1 MINSL
6 YSLKSPVRGMGD
18 GRILLRR
25 DTSRW
30 GIFNKVTRM
39 TENKLPRRDAYI
51 KELEKRVLIFDGAM
65 GTMLQLQKLTAAD
78 FGGERYSGCN
88 DYLVLSSPQTVSRIH
103 KAYLEAGADVVE
115 TDSFRANRLTLADYA
130 LADKT
135 HEINFAAARL
145 ARNAADEFSTPEKPR
160 FVAGSIGP
168 SGKLI
173 STNDPEMSNISYDEL
188 VDIFRQ
194 QARGLI
200 DGGADLLLIET
211 SNDIL
216 EVKATIQGIHLAC
229 EDEGVWLP
237 IQAQVTLDIN
247 GKMLLGTD
255 ITAVL
260 AILEG
265 MGVGVVGLNCST
277 GPEHMRGAISYL
289 SEHSQLPISCIP
301 NAGLPMNV
309 DGEAVYPM
317 QADEFSS
324 ALADYVSRYGIR
336 VVGGCCGT
344 TPAHILALS
353 QKIAEITP
361 PKNEPGAFAA
371 LASSVQAV
379 AIEQQPAPFVI
390 GERLNAQGSRA
401 FKRMLLAGDYD
412 GMMQIARDQVDFGA
426 HALDVSVAVTER
438 SDEADMIRKLVKR
451 LSLEVPVPLVIDT
464 TEPDVVEVALQ
475 TAPGRCLINS
485 TNFEAGEAK
494 TRRIFSLAKQHSAAV
509 MALTI
514 DEQGMAKTAEQ
525 KLQIACRLV
534 TLAEEYELIP
544 EDIVIDDLTFTLSTG
559 EEIYR
564 DSAIQTLEGIRL
576 IKKELP
582 GVHTSLGVSN
592 VSFGFSPASRKVL
605 NSVFLYHAV
614 EAGLDMAIVN
624 PAQVKPYAEIPAN
637 ERELAENLI
646 FNRSEA
652 ALPDF
657 IAYFDSVV
665 TSDDDQAG
673 KVDPFENLTTSERLF
688 QKILRRHKAGL
699 EEDIDLILEEH
710 ADEPKGKVAVWI
722 LNEVLLPAMKE
733 VGDRFGSGDLILP
746 FVLQSAEAMK
756 KAVSHLE
763 NYLEKQDGLSKGKMV
778 IATVFGDVHDIG
790 KNLVRTILSNNGYE
804 VVDLGKQVPMETIIS
819 AAIEEKANA
828 IGLSALLVSTS
839 KQMGLIVNELQRR
852 GPDIPVLIGGAAINP
867 AFGRRILRTESG
879 DYYRGGVYYC
889 KDAFEGL
896 NVMDQLSDSA
906 RRDALYATAKEKAD
920 QEFGKKKVE
929 RPTVAAEAS
938 LTIKPAE
945 VIPQVTKWGPRVVRN
960 LPLQTVAT
968 HLDLKSL
975 YRMNWGG
982 TGLKG
987 EEWEKMQAE
996 FDARRVRML
1005 AQAEKEGWY
1014 KPQAVYGYW
1023 PAASEGNDLIVFD
1036 PASLGK
1042 DLRELTRFTFPRQP
1056 AGEKLCLA
1064 DYFMPLSSG
1073 VMDMVALQ
1081 VVTVG
1086 KQATERFEALDAAAE
1101 YSEGFF
1107 FHGLAVQLAEATA
1120 DYLHKQ
1126 IRREL
1131 NMQPEQGLRYS
1142 WGYPSIPELQDH
1154 AKVFELLPA
1163 EEELGMSLTSAYQL
1177 VPEQSTA
1184 AIILH
1189 HPDAQYFNVGASLTD
1204 RAFGG

>member
-1 MINSL
+1 MTDKKLIN
-6 YSLKSPVRGMGD
+6 K
-18 GRILLRR
+18 
-25 DTSRW
+25 
-30 GIFNKVTRM
+30 
-39 TENKLPRRDAYI
+39 DAYLR
-51 KELEKRVLIFDGAM
+51 ELDKRVLIFDGAM
-65 GTMLQLQKLTAAD
+65 GTMLQLQNLTAAD
-78 FGGERYSGCN
+78 FGGERYLGCN
-88 DYLVLSSPQTVSRIH
+88 DYLTLSSPQTVSVIH

-115 TDSFRANRLTLADYA
+115 TDSFRANRLTLADYD

-135 HEINFAAARL
+135 HDINFAAAQI
-145 ARNAADEFSTPEKPR
+145 ARKAADEYSTPERPR

-188 VDIFRQ
+188 VDIFRE

-200 DGGADLLLIET
+200 QGGADLLLIET

-216 EVKATIQGIHLAC
+216 EVKATIHGIHLAF
-229 EDEGVWLP
+229 EDEGVRLP
-237 IQAQVTLDIN
+237 IQAQVTLDVN

-260 AILEG
+260 SILEG
-265 MGVGVVGLNCST
+265 MGVNLVGLNCST

-317 QADEFSS
+317 QAEEFSS
-324 ALADYVSRYGIR
+324 ALTEYVTRYGIR

-344 TPAHILALS
+344 TPAHIQALS
-353 QKIAEITP
+353 QKIANITP
-361 PKNEPGAFAA
+361 AEKEPETFAS

-379 AIEQQPAPFVI
+379 AIEQEPAPFMI

-401 FKRMLLAGDYD
+401 FKRLLMAEDYD
-412 GMMQIARDQVDFGA
+412 GMLQIARDQVDFGA

-438 SDEADMIRKLVKR
+438 NDEADMMRRLVKR
-451 LSLEVPVPLVIDT
+451 LTLEVPVPLVIDT

-485 TNFEAGEAK
+485 TNFEAGDARP
-494 TRRIFSLAKQHSAAV
+494 RRILALARQHSAAV

-514 DEQGMAKTAEQ
+514 DEEGMAKTAER
-525 KLQIACRLV
+525 KLEIARRLV
-534 TLAEEYELIP
+534 KLAAEYDLHP

-576 IKKELP
+576 IKQELP

-605 NSVFLYHAV
+605 NSVFLHHAV

-646 FNRSEA
+646 FDRSDA

-665 TSDDDQAG
+665 ISEDDQAA
-673 KVDPFENLTTSERLF
+673 KTDPFEGLNNSERLF
-688 QKILRRHKAGL
+688 QKVLRRHKAGI
-699 EEDIDLILEEH
+699 EDDIDAILAENAEQ
-710 ADEPKGKVAVWI
+710 PQGQVAVKI

-733 VGDRFGSGDLILP
+733 VGDRFGAGDLILP
-746 FVLQSAEAMK
+746 FVLQSAEVMK

-763 NYLEKQDGLSKGKMV
+763 NYLDKQEGLSKGKLV
-778 IATVFGDVHDIG
+778 LATVFGDVHDIG

-819 AAIEEKANA
+819 AAIKEKASA

-839 KQMGLIVNELQRR
+839 KQMALIINELQRR
-852 GPDIPVLIGGAAINP
+852 ELDIPVLIGGAAINP

-879 DYYRGGVYYC
+879 EYYRGGVYYC

-896 NVMDQLSDSA
+896 NVMDQLSDPT
-906 RRDALYATAKEKAD
+906 RREALLAAVKEKAD
-920 QEFGKKKVE
+920 QEFGKKKPE
-929 RPTVAAEAS
+929 RPAS
-938 LTIKPAE
+938 SPERLST
-945 VIPQVTKWGPRVVRN
+945 VIPAAVIPEVTKWGARVVRN
-960 LPLQTVAT
+960 LPLPTVAT

-996 FDARRVRML
+996 FDIRRLRML
-1005 AQAEKEGWY
+1005 ARASKEGWY

-1023 PAASEGNDLIVFD
+1023 PAASEGDDLIVFD
-1036 PASLGK
+1036 PQSIGK

-1056 AGEKLCLA
+1056 AGKQLCLA

-1073 VMDMVALQ
+1073 VLDVVALQ

-1086 KQATERFEALDAAAE
+1086 KEATERFEALDAAGE

-1131 NMQPEQGLRYS
+1131 NLTPEQGLRYS
-1142 WGYPSIPELQDH
+1142 WGYPSIPELEDH
-1154 AKVFELLPA
+1154 RKVFDLLPA

-1189 HPDAQYFNVGASLTD
+1189 HPDAQYFNVGTSLTD

>member
-1 MINSL
+1 MTDKKL
-6 YSLKSPVRGMGD
+6 TKKD
-18 GRILLRR
+18 AFLRQL
-25 DTSRW
+25 D
-30 GIFNKVTRM
+30 
-39 TENKLPRRDAYI
+39 
-51 KELEKRVLIFDGAM
+51 KRVLIFDGAM
-65 GTMLQLQKLTAAD
+65 GTMLQLHKLTAAD
-78 FGGERYSGCN
+78 FGGERYLGCN
-88 DYLVLSSPQTVSRIH
+88 DYLTLSSPEAVSKIH
-103 KAYLEAGADVVE
+103 RAYLEAGADVVE
-115 TDSFRANRLTLADYA
+115 TDSFRANRLTLADYG

-135 HEINFAAARL
+135 HEINFAAAQI
-145 ARNAADEFSTPEKPR
+145 ARKAADEFSTPEKPR

-173 STNDPEMSNISYDEL
+173 STSDPEMSNISYDEL
-188 VDIFRQ
+188 VELFRE

-200 DGGADLLLIET
+200 QGGADLLLIET

-216 EVKATIQGIHLAC
+216 EVKAAIHGIHLAF
-229 EDEGVWLP
+229 EDEGIWLP

-260 AILEG
+260 SILEG
-265 MGVGVVGLNCST
+265 MGVDVVGLNCST

-317 QADEFSS
+317 QAEEFSS
-324 ALADYVSRYGIR
+324 ALAEYVDRYGIR

-344 TPAHILALS
+344 TPAHIQSLS
-353 QKIAEITP
+353 QKFSIISP
-361 PKNEPGAFAA
+361 SKNEPETFAS

-379 AIEQQPAPFVI
+379 ALEQQPAPFMI

-401 FKRMLLAGDYD
+401 FKRLLLAEDYD
-412 GMMQIARDQVDFGA
+412 GMLQIARDQVDFGA

-438 SDEADMIRKLVKR
+438 SDEAEMMRYLVKR
-451 LSLEVPVPLVIDT
+451 LTLEVPVPLVIDT
-464 TEPDVVEVALQ
+464 TEPDVVEMALE

-485 TNFEAGEAK
+485 TNFEAGDAK
-494 TRRIFSLAKQHSAAV
+494 PRRIFALAKQHSAAV

-514 DEQGMAKTAEQ
+514 DEEGMAKTAER
-525 KLQIACRLV
+525 KLQIARRLV
-534 TLAEEYELIP
+534 ELAAEYDLRP

-559 EEIYR
+559 EEIYH

-646 FNRSEA
+646 FNRSDA

-665 TSDDDQAG
+665 TSEDDQSA
-673 KVDPFENLTTSERLF
+673 KADPFEGLNHSERLF
-688 QKILRRHKAGL
+688 QKVLRRHKPGL
-699 EEDIDLILEEH
+699 EEDIDAILAEH
-710 ADEPKGKVAVWI
+710 PDQPQGEISVKI

-733 VGDRFGSGDLILP
+733 VGDRFGAGDLILP
-746 FVLQSAEAMK
+746 FVLQSAEVMK
-756 KAVSHLE
+756 KAVNHLE
-763 NYLEKQDGLSKGKMV
+763 NYLDKQEGLSKGKLV

-804 VVDLGKQVPMETIIS
+804 VVDLGKQVPMETIIT
-819 AAIEEKANA
+819 AALEQKASA

-839 KQMGLIVNELQRR
+839 KQMALIINELQRR
-852 GPDIPVLIGGAAINP
+852 GLDIPVLIGGAAINP

-879 DYYRGGVYYC
+879 EYYRGGVFYC

-896 NVMDQLSDSA
+896 NVMDQLSDPA
-906 RRDALYATAKEKAD
+906 RKETLLATVKEKAD
-920 QEFGKKKVE
+920 QEFGKKKPE
-929 RPTVAAEAS
+929 RPAAITKKTS
-938 LTIKPAE
+938 NVKPAAF
-945 VIPQVTKWGPRVVRN
+945 IPQVARWGARVVRD

-968 HLDLKSL
+968 HLDIKSL

-987 EEWEKMQAE
+987 EDWEKMQAE
-996 FDARRVRML
+996 FDARRLRML

-1014 KPQAVYGYW
+1014 KPQAVYGYF
-1023 PAASEGNDLIVFD
+1023 PAMSDGNDLVVFD

-1056 AGEKLCLA
+1056 VGEQLCLA

-1131 NMQPEQGLRYS
+1131 KMTPEQGLRYS

-1154 AKVFELLPA
+1154 SKVFELLPA
-1163 EEELGMSLTSAYQL
+1163 EKELGMSLTSAYQL

-1189 HPDAQYFNVGASLTD
+1189 HPDAQYFNVGTSLTD

>member
-1 MINSL
+1 MTAKKLIN
-6 YSLKSPVRGMGD
+6 K
-18 GRILLRR
+18 
-25 DTSRW
+25 
-30 GIFNKVTRM
+30 
-39 TENKLPRRDAYI
+39 DAYLR
-51 KELEKRVLIFDGAM
+51 ELDKRVLLFDGAM
-65 GTMLQLQKLTAAD
+65 GTMLQLQNLTAAD
-78 FGGERYSGCN
+78 FGGERYLGCN
-88 DYLVLSSPQTVSRIH
+88 DYLALSSPQTVSRIH
-103 KAYLEAGADVVE
+103 KAYLEAGADVIE
-115 TDSFRANRLTLADYA
+115 TDSFRANRLTLADYD

-135 HEINFAAARL
+135 HDINFAAANI
-145 ARNAADEFSTPEKPR
+145 ARKTADEFSTPEKPR

-173 STNDPEMSNISYDEL
+173 SASDPEMSNITYDEL
-188 VDIFRQ
+188 VEIFRE

-200 DGGADLLLIET
+200 QGGVDLLLIET

-216 EVKATIQGIHLAC
+216 EVKATIHGIHLAF
-229 EDEGVWLP
+229 EDTGIWLP
-237 IQAQVTLDIN
+237 IQAQVTLDVN

-260 AILEG
+260 SILEG
-265 MGVGVVGLNCST
+265 MGVNVVGLNCST

-317 QADEFSS
+317 QAEEFSS
-324 ALADYVSRYGIR
+324 AMAEYVSRYGVR

-353 QKIAEITP
+353 QKLTETTFAESAP
-361 PKNEPGAFAA
+361 EAFAT

-379 AIEQQPAPFVI
+379 AIEQQPAPFMI

-401 FKRMLLAGDYD
+401 FKRLLMAEDYD
-412 GMMQIARDQVDFGA
+412 GMLQIARDQVDFGA

-438 SDEADMIRKLVKR
+438 SDEAEMMRRLVKR
-451 LSLEVPVPLVIDT
+451 LTLEVPVPLVIDT
-464 TEPDVVEVALQ
+464 TEPDVVEIALQ

-485 TNFEAGEAK
+485 TNFEAGDAK
-494 TRRIFSLAKQHSAAV
+494 PRRIFALAKQHSAAV

-514 DEQGMAKTAEQ
+514 DEEGMAKTAER
-525 KLQIACRLV
+525 KLQIARRLV
-534 TLAEEYELIP
+534 ELAAEYELRP
-544 EDIVIDDLTFTLSTG
+544 EDIVIDDLTFTLATG

-592 VSFGFSPASRKVL
+592 VSFGLSPASRKVL
-605 NSVFLYHAV
+605 NSVFLHHAV

-624 PAQVKPYAEIPAN
+624 PAQVKPYAEIAAS

-646 FNRSEA
+646 FNRSDA
-652 ALPDF
+652 ALADF

-665 TSDDDQAG
+665 TSEDDQSA
-673 KVDPFENLTTSERLF
+673 KVDPFEGLTNSERLF
-688 QKILRRHKAGL
+688 QKVLRRHKAGI
-699 EEDIDLILEEH
+699 EEDIDAILDEH
-710 ADEPKGKVAVWI
+710 ADQPKGTVAVMI

-733 VGDRFGSGDLILP
+733 VGDRFGAGDLILP
-746 FVLQSAEAMK
+746 FVLQSAEVMK

-763 NYLEKQDGLSKGKMV
+763 NYLEKQEGLSKGKLV

-790 KNLVRTILSNNGYE
+790 KNLVRTILSNNGYQ

-819 AAIEEKANA
+819 AAIEQKASA

-839 KQMGLIVNELQRR
+839 KQMALIINELQRR
-852 GPDIPVLIGGAAINP
+852 GLDIPVLIGGAAINP
-867 AFGRRILRTESG
+867 AFGRRILKTESG
-879 DYYRGGVYYC
+879 EYYRGGVFYC

-896 NVMDQLSDSA
+896 NVMDQLSDPV
-906 RRDALYATAKEKAD
+906 RKQALLAMVKEKAD
-920 QEFGKKKVE
+920 QEFGKKKPE
-929 RPTVAAEAS
+929 RPAFTPVRTS
-938 LTIKPAE
+938 NIKPAAFIPE
-945 VIPQVTKWGPRVVRN
+945 VAKWGARVVRN
-960 LPLQTVAT
+960 LPLQTLAT
-968 HLDLKSL
+968 HLDIKSL

-987 EEWEKMQAE
+987 EEWEKMQLE
-996 FDARRVRML
+996 FDARRLRML

-1014 KPQAVYGYW
+1014 KPQAVYGYF
-1023 PAASEGNDLIVFD
+1023 PAMSEGNDLIVFD

-1042 DLRELTRFTFPRQP
+1042 DLRELTCFSFPRQP
-1056 AGEKLCLA
+1056 AGEQLCLA
-1064 DYFMPLSSG
+1064 DYFMPLESG
-1073 VMDMVALQ
+1073 VMDMVAFQ

-1131 NMQPEQGLRYS
+1131 KMSPEQGLRYS

-1154 AKVFELLPA
+1154 SKVFELLPV
-1163 EEELGMSLTSAYQL
+1163 EQELGMSLTSAYQL

-1189 HPDAQYFNVGASLTD
+1189 HPDAQYFNVGTSLTD

>member
-1 MINSL
+1 MTDKKL
-6 YSLKSPVRGMGD
+6 
-18 GRILLRR
+18 
-25 DTSRW
+25 
-30 GIFNKVTRM
+30 TR
-39 TENKLPRRDAYI
+39 KDAYLR
-51 KELEKRVLIFDGAM
+51 ELDKRVLIFDGAM
-65 GTMLQLQKLTAAD
+65 GTMLQLQKLTVAD
-78 FGGERYSGCN
+78 FGGEQYHGCN
-88 DYLVLSSPQTVSRIH
+88 DYLALSSPQTVSGIH
-103 KAYLEAGADVVE
+103 KVYLEAGADVVE
-115 TDSFRANRLTLADYA
+115 TDSFRANRLTLTDYA

-135 HEINFAAARL
+135 HEINFAAAQL
-145 ARNAADEFSTPEKPR
+145 ARKAADEYSTPEKPR

-173 STNDPEMSNISYDEL
+173 STNDPEMSTITYDEL
-188 VDIFRQ
+188 VELFRE

-200 DGGADLLLIET
+200 EGGADLLLIET

-216 EVKATIQGIHLAC
+216 EVKATIHGIQLAF
-229 EDEGVWLP
+229 EDTGIWLP

-260 AILEG
+260 SILEG
-265 MGVGVVGLNCST
+265 MGVNVVGLNCST

-317 QADEFSS
+317 QAEEFST
-324 ALADYVSRYGIR
+324 ALSEYVGRYGIR

-353 QKIAEITP
+353 QKIAALSPT
-361 PKNEPGAFAA
+361 KNEPGAFAS

-379 AIEQQPAPFVI
+379 ALEQQPAPFVI

-401 FKRMLLAGDYD
+401 FKRLLLTEDHD
-412 GMMQIARDQVDFGA
+412 GMLQIARDQVDFGA

-438 SDEADMIRKLVKR
+438 SDEADMMRRLVKR
-451 LSLEVPVPLVIDT
+451 LTLEVPVPLVIDT
-464 TEPDVVEVALQ
+464 TEPDVVEVALE

-485 TNFEAGEAK
+485 TNFEAGDAK
-494 TRRIFSLAKQHSAAV
+494 PRRIFALAKQHSAAV

-514 DEQGMAKTAEQ
+514 DEEGMAKTAER
-525 KLQIACRLV
+525 KLQIARRLV
-534 TLAEEYELIP
+534 ELAAEYDLRP
-544 EDIVIDDLTFTLSTG
+544 EDIVIDDLTFTLATG

-614 EAGLDMAIVN
+614 QAGLDMAIVN

-646 FNRSEA
+646 FNRSDA

-665 TSDDDQAG
+665 TSEDDQAG
-673 KVDPFENLTTSERLF
+673 KADPFEGLTNSERLF
-688 QKILRRHKAGL
+688 QKVLRRHKAGI
-699 EEDIDLILEEH
+699 EEDIDAILAEN
-710 ADEPKGKVAVWI
+710 ADQAKGVVAVMI

-733 VGDRFGSGDLILP
+733 VGDRFGAGDLILP
-746 FVLQSAEAMK
+746 FVLQSAEVMK
-756 KAVSHLE
+756 KAVTHLE
-763 NYLEKQDGLSKGKMV
+763 NYLDKQEGLSKGKLV

-819 AAIEEKANA
+819 AAVEQKASA

-839 KQMGLIVNELQRR
+839 KQMALIINELQRR
-852 GPDIPVLIGGAAINP
+852 GLDIPVLIGGAAINP
-867 AFGRRILRTESG
+867 AFGRRILKTESG
-879 DYYRGGVYYC
+879 EYYRGGVFYC

-896 NVMDQLSDSA
+896 NVMDQLSDPV
-906 RRDALYATAKEKAD
+906 RKEALLATVKEKAD

-929 RPTVAAEAS
+929 RPVSIAEKTS
-938 LTIKPAE
+938 NVKPATFIPE
-945 VIPQVTKWGPRVVRN
+945 VSKWGPRVVRN

-968 HLDLKSL
+968 HLDIKSL

-987 EEWEKMQAE
+987 EDWEKMQAE
-996 FDARRVRML
+996 FDARRLRML
-1005 AQAEKEGWY
+1005 VEGEKEGWY

-1056 AGEKLCLA
+1056 AGEQLCLA
-1064 DYFMPLSSG
+1064 DYFMPLDSG

-1086 KQATERFEALDAAAE
+1086 KQATERFEALDAAGE

-1131 NMQPEQGLRYS
+1131 KMSPEQGLRYS

-1154 AKVFELLPA
+1154 GKVFELLPA
-1163 EEELGMSLTSAYQL
+1163 EQELGMSLTSAYQL

-1189 HPDAQYFNVGASLTD
+1189 HPDAQYFNVGTSLTD

>member
-1 MINSL
+1 MTAKKLIN
-6 YSLKSPVRGMGD
+6 
-18 GRILLRR
+18 
-25 DTSRW
+25 
-30 GIFNKVTRM
+30 
-39 TENKLPRRDAYI
+39 RDAYLR
-51 KELEKRVLIFDGAM
+51 ELDKRVLLFDGAM
-65 GTMLQLQKLTAAD
+65 GTMLQLQNLTAAD
-78 FGGERYSGCN
+78 FGGERYLGCN
-88 DYLVLSSPQTVSRIH
+88 DYLTISSPETVARVH
-103 KAYLEAGADVVE
+103 RAYLEAGADVVE
-115 TDSFRANRLTLADYA
+115 TDSFRANRLTLADYD

-135 HEINFAAARL
+135 HEINFAAAQI
-145 ARNAADEFSTPEKPR
+145 ARKTADEFSTPDKPR

-173 STNDPEMSNISYDEL
+173 STSDPEMSDITYDEL
-188 VDIFRQ
+188 SDIFRE

-200 DGGADLLLIET
+200 QGGADLLLIET

-216 EVKATIQGIHLAC
+216 EVKAVIHGIHLAF
-229 EDEGVWLP
+229 EDEGVRLP
-237 IQAQVTLDIN
+237 IQAQVTLDVN

-260 AILEG
+260 SILEG
-265 MGVGVVGLNCST
+265 MGVNLVGLNCST

-317 QADEFSS
+317 QAEEFST
-324 ALADYVSRYGIR
+324 AMAEYVSRYGVR

-344 TPAHILALS
+344 TPAHIQALS
-353 QKIAEITP
+353 QKLTDTTLAKAEP
-361 PKNEPGAFAA
+361 ESFAS

-379 AIEQQPAPFVI
+379 AIEQEPAPFMI

-401 FKRMLLAGDYD
+401 FKRLLMAEDYD
-412 GMMQIARDQVDFGA
+412 GMLQIARDQVDFGA

-438 SDEADMIRKLVKR
+438 SDEAEMMRRLVKR
-451 LSLEVPVPLVIDT
+451 LTLEVPVPLVIDT
-464 TEPDVVEVALQ
+464 TEPDVVEIALQ

-485 TNFEAGEAK
+485 TNFEAGDEK
-494 TRRIFSLAKQHSAAV
+494 PRRIFALARQHSAAV

-514 DEQGMAKTAEQ
+514 DEEGMAKTAER
-525 KLQIACRLV
+525 KLEIARRLV
-534 TLAEEYELIP
+534 ELAAEYDLRP
-544 EDIVIDDLTFTLSTG
+544 EDLVIDDLTFTLSTG

-564 DSAIQTLEGIRL
+564 DSAIHTLEGIRL

-592 VSFGFSPASRKVL
+592 VSFGLSPASRKVL
-605 NSVFLYHAV
+605 NSVFLHHAV

-646 FNRSEA
+646 FDRSDT

-665 TSDDDQAG
+665 TSEDDQSTKA
-673 KVDPFENLTTSERLF
+673 DPFEGLTNSERLF
-688 QKILRRHKAGL
+688 QKVLRRHKAGI
-699 EEDIDLILEEH
+699 EEDIDAILEEQSDQ
-710 ADEPKGKVAVWI
+710 AQGVVAVKI

-733 VGDRFGSGDLILP
+733 VGDRFGAGDLILP
-746 FVLQSAEAMK
+746 FVLQSAEVMK
-756 KAVSHLE
+756 KAVNHLE
-763 NYLEKQDGLSKGKMV
+763 NYLDKQEGLSKGKLV
-778 IATVFGDVHDIG
+778 LATVFGDVHDIG

-819 AAIEEKANA
+819 AAIAQKASA
-828 IGLSALLVSTS
+828 VGLSALLVSTS
-839 KQMGLIVNELQRR
+839 KQMSLIINELQRR
-852 GPDIPVLIGGAAINP
+852 DLDIPVLIGGAAINP

-879 DYYRGGVYYC
+879 EYYRGGVYYC

-896 NVMDQLSDSA
+896 NVMDQLSDPA
-906 RRDALYATAKEKAD
+906 RKQALLAAVKEKAD
-920 QEFGKKKVE
+920 QEFGKKKPE
-929 RPTVAAEAS
+929 RTVSSPEIVPTV
-938 LTIKPAE
+938 KPATAIPE
-945 VIPQVTKWGPRVVRN
+945 VARWGARVVRD
-960 LPLQTVAT
+960 LPLHIVAT

-996 FDARRVRML
+996 FDIRRLRML
-1005 AQAEKEGWY
+1005 ARASKEGWY

-1023 PAASEGNDLIVFD
+1023 PAASEGDDLIVFD
-1036 PASLGK
+1036 PQSIGK

-1056 AGEKLCLA
+1056 AGKQLCLA

-1073 VMDMVALQ
+1073 VLDVVALQ

-1086 KQATERFEALDAAAE
+1086 KEATERFEALDAAAE

-1131 NMQPEQGLRYS
+1131 NLTPEQGLRYS
-1142 WGYPSIPELQDH
+1142 WGYPSIPELEDH
-1154 AKVFELLPA
+1154 RKVFDLLPA
-1163 EEELGMSLTSAYQL
+1163 EEELGMRLTSAYQL
-1177 VPEQSTA
+1177 IPEQSTA

-1189 HPDAQYFNVGASLTD
+1189 HPDAQYFNVGTSLTD

>member
-1 MINSL
+1 
-6 YSLKSPVRGMGD
+6 
-18 GRILLRR
+18 
-25 DTSRW
+25 
-30 GIFNKVTRM
+30 M
-39 TENKLPRRDAYI
+39 TDRNLTKKDAYL
-51 KELEKRVLIFDGAM
+51 KELDKRVLIFDGAM
-65 GTMLQLQKLTAAD
+65 GTMLQLQKLTAVD
-78 FGGERYSGCN
+78 FGGERYLGCN
-88 DYLVLSSPQTVSRIH
+88 DYLALSSPHTVAGVHR
-103 KAYLEAGADVVE
+103 AYLEAGADVVE
-115 TDSFRANRLTLADYA
+115 TDSFRANRLTLADYG

-135 HEINFAAARL
+135 HEINFAAAQL
-145 ARNAADEFSTPEKPR
+145 ARKAADEFSTPEKPR

-173 STNDPEMSNISYDEL
+173 STNDPEMSNITYDEL
-188 VDIFRQ
+188 VEIFRE

-200 DGGADLLLIET
+200 QGGADLLLIET

-216 EVKATIQGIHLAC
+216 EVKATIHGIHLAF

-265 MGVGVVGLNCST
+265 MGVNVVGLNCST

-317 QADEFSS
+317 QAEEFST

-353 QKIAEITP
+353 QKLSALTP
-361 PKNEPGAFAA
+361 IKNEPEAFAS

-379 AIEQQPAPFVI
+379 AIEQQPAPFMI

-401 FKRMLLAGDYD
+401 FKRLLLAEDHD
-412 GMMQIARDQVDFGA
+412 GMLQIARDQVDFGA

-438 SDEADMIRKLVKR
+438 SDEAEMMRRLVKR
-451 LSLEVPVPLVIDT
+451 LTLEVPVPLVIDT
-464 TEPDVVEVALQ
+464 TEPDVVETALQ

-485 TNFEAGEAK
+485 TNFEAGDAK
-494 TRRIFSLAKQHSAAV
+494 PRRIFAIAKQHSAAV

-514 DEQGMAKTAEQ
+514 DEQGMAKTAER
-525 KLQIACRLV
+525 KLQIARRLV
-534 TLAEEYELIP
+534 ELAAEYDLRP
-544 EDIVIDDLTFTLSTG
+544 EDIVIDDLTFTLATG

-576 IKKELP
+576 IKMELP

-592 VSFGFSPASRKVL
+592 VSFGLSPNSRKVL

-614 EAGLDMAIVN
+614 AAGLDMAIVN

-646 FNRSEA
+646 FNRSDA

-665 TSDDDQAG
+665 ISGDDQSVKA
-673 KVDPFENLTTSERLF
+673 DPFEGLNPSERLF
-688 QKILRRHKAGL
+688 QKVLLRHKAGL
-699 EEDIDLILEEH
+699 EDDIDAILAEH
-710 ADEPKGKVAVWI
+710 SDQPKGEVAVHI
-722 LNEVLLPAMKE
+722 LNQVLLPAMKE
-733 VGDRFGSGDLILP
+733 VGDRFGAGDLILP
-746 FVLQSAEAMK
+746 FVLQSAEVMK
-756 KAVSHLE
+756 KAVNHLE
-763 NYLEKQDGLSKGKMV
+763 NYLDKQEGLSKGKLV

-819 AAIEEKANA
+819 AAVDQKASA

-839 KQMGLIVNELQRR
+839 KQMALIINELQRR
-852 GPDIPVLIGGAAINP
+852 GLDIPVLIGGAAINP
-867 AFGRRILRTESG
+867 AFGRRILKTEG
-879 DYYRGGVYYC
+879 GEYYRGGVFYC

-896 NVMDQLSDSA
+896 NVMDQLSDPA
-906 RRDALYATAKEKAD
+906 RKAALLATVKEKAD

-929 RPTVAAEAS
+929 RPVSITEKTSNV
-938 LTIKPAE
+938 KPAAS
-945 VIPQVTKWGPRVVRN
+945 IPEVTKWGPRVVRD

-968 HLDLKSL
+968 HLDIKSL

-987 EEWEKMQAE
+987 EAWEKMQLD
-996 FDARRVRML
+996 FDARRIRML
-1005 AQAEKEGWY
+1005 TQAQKEGWY

-1056 AGEKLCLA
+1056 AGEQLCLA

-1131 NMQPEQGLRYS
+1131 KMTPEQGLRYS

-1154 AKVFELLPA
+1154 RKVFDLLPA
-1163 EEELGMSLTSAYQL
+1163 EQELGMSLTSAYQL

-1189 HPDAQYFNVGASLTD
+1189 HPDAQYFNVGTSLTD
-1204 RAFGG
+1204 RAFSG

>member
-1 MINSL
+1 MMTDKKL
-6 YSLKSPVRGMGD
+6 
-18 GRILLRR
+18 
-25 DTSRW
+25 
-30 GIFNKVTRM
+30 TR
-39 TENKLPRRDAYI
+39 KDAYLR
-51 KELEKRVLIFDGAM
+51 ELDKRVLIFDGAM

-78 FGGERYSGCN
+78 FGGERYLGCN
-88 DYLVLSSPQTVSRIH
+88 DYLALSSPQTVSRIH

-115 TDSFRANRLTLADYA
+115 TDSFRANRLTLGDYA

-135 HEINFAAARL
+135 HEINFAAAQL
-145 ARNAADEFSTPEKPR
+145 ARKAADEYSTPEKPR

-173 STNDPEMSNISYDEL
+173 STNDPEMSNITYDEL
-188 VDIFRQ
+188 VELFRE

-200 DGGADLLLIET
+200 EGGADLLLIET

-216 EVKATIQGIHLAC
+216 EVKAAIHGIQLAF
-229 EDEGVWLP
+229 EDEGNWLP

-260 AILEG
+260 SILEG
-265 MGVGVVGLNCST
+265 MGVNVVGLNCST

-317 QADEFSS
+317 QAEEFST
-324 ALADYVSRYGIR
+324 ALSDYVSRYGIR

-344 TPAHILALS
+344 TPAHISALS
-353 QKIAEITP
+353 QKIADITP
-361 PKNEPGAFAA
+361 PKNEPGAFAS

-379 AIEQQPAPFVI
+379 ALEQQPAPFMI

-401 FKRMLLAGDYD
+401 FKRLLLAEDHD
-412 GMMQIARDQVDFGA
+412 GMLQIARDQVDFGA

-438 SDEADMIRKLVKR
+438 SDEAEMMRRLVKR
-451 LSLEVPVPLVIDT
+451 LTLEVPVPLVIDT
-464 TEPDVVEVALQ
+464 TEPDVVEVALE

-485 TNFEAGEAK
+485 TNFEAGDAK
-494 TRRIFSLAKQHSAAV
+494 PRRIFALARQHSAAV

-514 DEQGMAKTAEQ
+514 DEEGMAKTAER
-525 KLQIACRLV
+525 KLQIARRLV
-534 TLAEEYELIP
+534 ELAAEYDLRP
-544 EDIVIDDLTFTLSTG
+544 EDIVIDDLTFTLATG

-576 IKKELP
+576 IKQQLP

-592 VSFGFSPASRKVL
+592 VSFGLSPASRKVL

-614 EAGLDMAIVN
+614 QAGLDMAIVN

-652 ALPDF
+652 ALADF

-665 TSDDDQAG
+665 TSEDDQSG
-673 KVDPFENLTTSERLF
+673 KVDPFEGLTNNERLF
-688 QKILRRHKAGL
+688 QKVLRRHKAGI
-699 EEDIDLILEEH
+699 EEDIDAILAEH
-710 ADEPKGKVAVWI
+710 VDQPKGVVAVMI

-733 VGDRFGSGDLILP
+733 VGDRFGAGDLILP
-746 FVLQSAEAMK
+746 FVLQSAEVMK
-756 KAVSHLE
+756 KAVNHLE
-763 NYLEKQDGLSKGKMV
+763 NYLDKQEGLSKGKLV

-804 VVDLGKQVPMETIIS
+804 VVDLGKQVPMETILT
-819 AAIEEKANA
+819 AAIEQKASA

-839 KQMGLIVNELQRR
+839 KQMALIINELQRR
-852 GPDIPVLIGGAAINP
+852 GLDIPVLIGGAAINP
-867 AFGRRILRTESG
+867 AFGRRILKTESG
-879 DYYRGGVYYC
+879 EYYRGGVFYC

-896 NVMDQLSDSA
+896 NVMDQLSDPV
-906 RRDALYATAKEKAD
+906 RKEALLAMVKEKAD

-929 RPTVAAEAS
+929 RAASATEKPSTV
-938 LTIKPAE
+938 KPAAFIPE
-945 VIPQVTKWGPRVVRN
+945 VAKWGPRVVRN

-968 HLDLKSL
+968 HMDLKFL

-982 TGLKG
+982 VGLKG

-996 FDARRVRML
+996 FDARRFRML

-1056 AGEKLCLA
+1056 AGEQLCLA
-1064 DYFMPLSSG
+1064 DYFMPLDSG
-1073 VMDMVALQ
+1073 VMDLVALQ

-1086 KQATERFEALDAAAE
+1086 KQATERFEALDAAGE

-1131 NMQPEQGLRYS
+1131 KMSPEQGLRYS

-1154 AKVFELLPA
+1154 DKVFELLPA
-1163 EEELGMSLTSAYQL
+1163 EQELGMSLTSAYQL

-1189 HPDAQYFNVGASLTD
+1189 HPDAQYFNVGTSLTD

>member
-1 MINSL
+1 
-6 YSLKSPVRGMGD
+6 
-18 GRILLRR
+18 
-25 DTSRW
+25 
-30 GIFNKVTRM
+30 M
-39 TENKLPRRDAYI
+39 TDKKMSKKDAYLR
-51 KELEKRVLIFDGAM
+51 ELDKRVLIFDGAM
-65 GTMLQLQKLTAAD
+65 GTMLQLQKLTDAD
-78 FGGERYSGCN
+78 FGGERYQGCN
-88 DYLVLSSPQTVSRIH
+88 DYLVISSPQVVSRIH

-115 TDSFRANRLTLADYA
+115 TDSFRANRLTLADYD

-135 HEINFAAARL
+135 HEINFAAAQI
-145 ARNAADEFSTPEKPR
+145 ARKAADEYATPEKPR
-160 FVAGSIGP
+160 FVAGSMGP

-173 STNDPEMSNISYDEL
+173 STNDPEMSNITYDQL
-188 VDIFRQ
+188 VEIFRE

-200 DGGADLLLIET
+200 QGGVDLLLIET

-216 EVKATIQGIHLAC
+216 EVKATIHGIHLAF
-229 EDEGVWLP
+229 EDEGTWLP

-260 AILEG
+260 SILEG
-265 MGVGVVGLNCST
+265 TGVDVVGLNCST

-317 QADEFSS
+317 QAEEFSN
-324 ALADYVSRYGIR
+324 ALADYVNHYGIR

-353 QKIAEITP
+353 QKIAGITP
-361 PKNEPGAFAA
+361 PKTESGAFAS

-401 FKRMLLAGDYD
+401 FKRMLLGEDYD
-412 GMMQIARDQVDFGA
+412 GMLQIARDQVDFGA

-438 SDEADMIRKLVKR
+438 SDEAEMMHRLVKR
-451 LSLEVPVPLVIDT
+451 LTLEVPVPLVIDT
-464 TEPDVVEVALQ
+464 TEPDVVEAALQ

-485 TNFEAGEAK
+485 TNFEAGDAK
-494 TRRIFSLAKQHSAAV
+494 PRRIFSLARQHSAAV

-514 DEQGMAKTAEQ
+514 DEQGMAKTAER
-525 KLQIACRLV
+525 KLQIARRLV
-534 TLAEEYELIP
+534 ELAAEYDLRP

-646 FNRSEA
+646 FNRSDA

-665 TSDDDQAG
+665 ASEDDQAG
-673 KVDPFENLTTSERLF
+673 KVNPFEGLSHSERLF
-688 QKILRRHKAGL
+688 QKVLLRHKAGI
-699 EEDIDLILEEH
+699 EEDIDIILAEH
-710 ADEPKGKVAVWI
+710 PEKPQGEVAVKI
-722 LNEVLLPAMKE
+722 LNKVLLPAMKE
-733 VGDRFGSGDLILP
+733 VGDRFGAGDLILP
-746 FVLQSAEAMK
+746 FVLQSAEVMK

-763 NYLEKQDGLSKGKMV
+763 NYLEKQEGLSKGKLV

-819 AAIEEKANA
+819 AAIEQKASA

-839 KQMGLIVNELQRR
+839 KQMALIINELQRR
-852 GPDIPVLIGGAAINP
+852 GLDIPVLIGGAAINP

-879 DYYRGGVYYC
+879 EYYRGGVFYC
-889 KDAFEGL
+889 KDAFDGL
-896 NVMDQLSDSA
+896 NVMDQLSDPA
-906 RRDALYATAKEKAD
+906 RKQALLATIKEKAD

-929 RPTVAAEAS
+929 RPTFVAEKTS
-938 LTIKPAE
+938 NVKPAAI
-945 VIPQVTKWGPRVVRN
+945 IPQVAKWGPRVVRN
-960 LPLQTVAT
+960 LPLRAVAA

-996 FDARRVRML
+996 FDARRLRML

-1056 AGEKLCLA
+1056 AGEQLCLA
-1064 DYFMPLSSG
+1064 DYFMRLDSG
-1073 VMDMVALQ
+1073 AMDMVAFQ

-1086 KQATERFEALDAAAE
+1086 KQATERFEALDDDGE
-1101 YSEGFF
+1101 YSEGFY

-1131 NMQPEQGLRYS
+1131 KMGPEQGLRYS

-1163 EEELGMSLTSAYQL
+1163 EKELGMSLTSAYQL

>member
-1 MINSL
+1 MTAKKLIN
-6 YSLKSPVRGMGD
+6 K
-18 GRILLRR
+18 
-25 DTSRW
+25 
-30 GIFNKVTRM
+30 
-39 TENKLPRRDAYI
+39 DAYLR
-51 KELEKRVLIFDGAM
+51 ELDKRVLLFDGAM
-65 GTMLQLQKLTAAD
+65 GTMLQLQNLTAAD
-78 FGGERYSGCN
+78 FGGERYLGCN
-88 DYLVLSSPQTVSRIH
+88 DYLALSSPQTVSRIH
-103 KAYLEAGADVVE
+103 KAYLEAGADVIE
-115 TDSFRANRLTLADYA
+115 TDSFRANRLTLADYD

-135 HEINFAAARL
+135 HDINFAAANI
-145 ARNAADEFSTPEKPR
+145 ARKTADEFSTPEKPR

-173 STNDPEMSNISYDEL
+173 SASDPEMSNITYDEL
-188 VDIFRQ
+188 VEIFRE

-200 DGGADLLLIET
+200 QGGVDLLLIET

-216 EVKATIQGIHLAC
+216 EVKATIHGIHLAF
-229 EDEGVWLP
+229 EDTGIWLP
-237 IQAQVTLDIN
+237 IQAQVTLDVN

-260 AILEG
+260 SILEG
-265 MGVGVVGLNCST
+265 MGVNVVGLNCST

-317 QADEFSS
+317 QAEEFSS
-324 ALADYVSRYGIR
+324 AMAEYVSRYGVR

-353 QKIAEITP
+353 QKLTETTFAESAP
-361 PKNEPGAFAA
+361 EAFAT

-379 AIEQQPAPFVI
+379 AIEQQPAPFMI

-401 FKRMLLAGDYD
+401 FKRLLMAEDYD
-412 GMMQIARDQVDFGA
+412 GMLQIARDQVDFGA

-438 SDEADMIRKLVKR
+438 SDEAEMMRRLVKR
-451 LSLEVPVPLVIDT
+451 LTLEVPVPLVIDT
-464 TEPDVVEVALQ
+464 TEPDVVEIALQ

-485 TNFEAGEAK
+485 TNFEAGDAK
-494 TRRIFSLAKQHSAAV
+494 PRRIFALAKQHSAAV

-514 DEQGMAKTAEQ
+514 DEEGMAKTAER
-525 KLQIACRLV
+525 KLQIARRLV
-534 TLAEEYELIP
+534 ELAAEYELRP
-544 EDIVIDDLTFTLSTG
+544 EDIVIDDLTFTLATG

-592 VSFGFSPASRKVL
+592 VSFGLSPASRKVL
-605 NSVFLYHAV
+605 NSVFLHHAV

-624 PAQVKPYAEIPAN
+624 PAQVKPYAEIAAS

-646 FNRSEA
+646 FNRSDA
-652 ALPDF
+652 ALADF

-665 TSDDDQAG
+665 TSEDDQSA
-673 KVDPFENLTTSERLF
+673 KVDPFEGLTNSERLF
-688 QKILRRHKAGL
+688 QKVLRRHKAGI
-699 EEDIDLILEEH
+699 EEDIDAILDEH
-710 ADEPKGKVAVWI
+710 ADQPKGTVAVMI

-733 VGDRFGSGDLILP
+733 VGDRFGAGDLILP
-746 FVLQSAEAMK
+746 FVLQSAEVMK

-763 NYLEKQDGLSKGKMV
+763 NYLEKQEGLSKGKLV

-790 KNLVRTILSNNGYE
+790 KNLVRTILSNNGYQ

-819 AAIEEKANA
+819 AAIEQKASA

-839 KQMGLIVNELQRR
+839 KQMALIINELQRR
-852 GPDIPVLIGGAAINP
+852 GLDIPVLIGGAAINP
-867 AFGRRILRTESG
+867 AFGRRILKTESG
-879 DYYRGGVYYC
+879 EYYRGGVFYC

-896 NVMDQLSDSA
+896 NVMDQLSDPI
-906 RRDALYATAKEKAD
+906 RKEALLAMVKEKAD
-920 QEFGKKKVE
+920 QEFGKKKPE
-929 RPTVAAEAS
+929 RPAFTPVRTS
-938 LTIKPAE
+938 NIKPAVFVPE
-945 VIPQVTKWGPRVVRN
+945 VAKWGARVVRN

-968 HLDLKSL
+968 HLDIKSL

-987 EEWEKMQAE
+987 EEWEKMQLE
-996 FDARRVRML
+996 FDARRLRML

-1014 KPQAVYGYW
+1014 KPQAVYGYF
-1023 PAASEGNDLIVFD
+1023 PAMSEGNDLIVFD

-1042 DLRELTRFTFPRQP
+1042 DLRELTRFSFPRQP
-1056 AGEKLCLA
+1056 AGEQLCLA
-1064 DYFMPLSSG
+1064 DYFMPLESG
-1073 VMDMVALQ
+1073 VMDMVAFQ

-1131 NMQPEQGLRYS
+1131 KMSPEQGLRYS

-1154 AKVFELLPA
+1154 SKVFELLPV
-1163 EEELGMSLTSAYQL
+1163 EQELGMSLTSAYQL

-1189 HPDAQYFNVGASLTD
+1189 HPDAQYFNVGTSLTD

>member
-1 MINSL
+1 M
-6 YSLKSPVRGMGD
+6 
-18 GRILLRR
+18 
-25 DTSRW
+25 
-30 GIFNKVTRM
+30 VTNM
-39 TENKLPRRDAYI
+39 TDNKLTKKDAYL
-51 KELEKRVLIFDGAM
+51 KELDKRVLIFDGAM
-65 GTMLQLQKLTAAD
+65 GTMLQLQKLTATD
-78 FGGERYSGCN
+78 FGGERYHGCN
-88 DYLVLSSPQTVSRIH
+88 DYLVISSPQTVERIH
-103 KAYLEAGADVVE
+103 KAYLEAGADVIE

-130 LADKT
+130 LAEKT
-135 HEINFAAARL
+135 HEINFAAAQI
-145 ARNAADEFSTPEKPR
+145 ARKAADEFSTPEKQR

-173 STNDPEMSNISYDEL
+173 STNDPEMSNITYDEL
-188 VDIFRQ
+188 VDIFRE

-200 DGGADLLLIET
+200 EGGADLLLIET

-216 EVKATIQGIHLAC
+216 EVKATIRGIQLAF
-229 EDEGVWLP
+229 DETGTWLP
-237 IQAQVTLDIN
+237 IQAQVTLDVN

-260 AILEG
+260 SILEG
-265 MGVGVVGLNCST
+265 MGVNVVGLNCST

-317 QADEFSS
+317 QADEFST
-324 ALADYVSRYGIR
+324 ALADYVSHYGIR

-344 TPAHILALS
+344 TPAHISALS
-353 QKIAEITP
+353 QKISEITP
-361 PKNEPGAFAA
+361 PKNETGAFAS

-401 FKRMLLAGDYD
+401 FKRLLLAEDHD
-412 GMMQIARDQVDFGA
+412 GMLQIARDQVDFGA

-438 SDEADMIRKLVKR
+438 SDEADMMRRLVKR
-451 LSLEVPVPLVIDT
+451 LTLEVPVPLVIDT
-464 TEPDVVEVALQ
+464 TEPDVVEVALE

-485 TNFEAGEAK
+485 TNFEAGDAK
-494 TRRIFSLAKQHSAAV
+494 PRRIFALAKQHSAAV

-514 DEQGMAKTAEQ
+514 DEEGMAKTAER
-525 KLQIACRLV
+525 KLQIARRLV
-534 TLAEEYELIP
+534 ELAAEYGLRP
-544 EDIVIDDLTFTLSTG
+544 EDIVIDDLTFTLATG

-564 DSAIQTLEGIRL
+564 DSAIQTLEGIRW
-576 IKKELP
+576 IKKQLP

-592 VSFGFSPASRKVL
+592 VSFGLSPASRKVL

-646 FNRSEA
+646 FNRSDA
-652 ALPDF
+652 ALADF
-657 IAYFDSVV
+657 IAYFDSIV
-665 TSDDDQAG
+665 TSEDEQSG
-673 KVDPFENLTTSERLF
+673 KVDPFEGLTNSERLF
-688 QKILRRHKAGL
+688 QKVLRRHKAGV
-699 EEDIDLILEEH
+699 EEDIDAILAEH
-710 ADEPKGKVAVWI
+710 ADQAKGVVAVMI

-733 VGDRFGSGDLILP
+733 VGDRFGAGDLILP
-746 FVLQSAEAMK
+746 FVLQSAEVMK

-763 NYLEKQDGLSKGKMV
+763 NYLDKQEGLSKGKLV

-804 VVDLGKQVPMETIIS
+804 VVDLGKQVPMETILS
-819 AAIEEKANA
+819 AAVEQKASA

-839 KQMGLIVNELQRR
+839 KQMALIINELQRR
-852 GPDIPVLIGGAAINP
+852 GLDIPVLIGGAAINP
-867 AFGRRILRTESG
+867 AFGRRILKTESG
-879 DYYRGGVYYC
+879 EYYRGGVFYC

-896 NVMDQLSDSA
+896 NVMDQLSDPV
-906 RRDALYATAKEKAD
+906 RKDALLATVKEKAD

-929 RPTVAAEAS
+929 RAVSATDKPSTV
-938 LTIKPAE
+938 KPADFIPE
-945 VIPQVTKWGPRVVRN
+945 VAKWGPRVVRD

-968 HLDLKSL
+968 HLDIKSL

-987 EEWEKMQAE
+987 EAWEKMQLE
-996 FDARRVRML
+996 FDARRLRML

-1056 AGEKLCLA
+1056 AGEQLCLA
-1064 DYFMPLSSG
+1064 DYFMPLDSG
-1073 VMDMVALQ
+1073 VMDLVALQ

-1086 KQATERFEALDAAAE
+1086 KQATERFEALDAAGE

-1131 NMQPEQGLRYS
+1131 KLSPEQGLRYS

-1154 AKVFELLPA
+1154 GKVFELLPA
-1163 EEELGMSLTSAYQL
+1163 EKELGMSLTSAYQL

-1189 HPDAQYFNVGASLTD
+1189 HPDAQYFNVGTSLTD

>member
-1 MINSL
+1 MVA
-6 YSLKSPVRGMGD
+6 K
-18 GRILLRR
+18 
-25 DTSRW
+25 
-30 GIFNKVTRM
+30 M
-39 TENKLPRRDAYI
+39 TDKKLTKKDAYLR
-51 KELEKRVLIFDGAM
+51 ELDKRVLIFDGAM

-78 FGGERYSGCN
+78 FGGERYNGCN
-88 DYLVLSSPQTVSRIH
+88 DYLTLSSPETVSRIH

-135 HEINFAAARL
+135 HDINFAAAQL
-145 ARNAADEFSTPEKPR
+145 ARRAADEYSTPEKPR

-173 STNDPEMSNISYDEL
+173 STNDPEMSNITYDQL
-188 VDIFRQ
+188 VDIFRE

-200 DGGADLLLIET
+200 EGGVDLLLIET

-216 EVKATIQGIHLAC
+216 EVKATINGIQLAF
-229 EDEGVWLP
+229 EDTGTWLP
-237 IQAQVTLDIN
+237 IQAQVTLDVN

-260 AILEG
+260 SILEG
-265 MGVGVVGLNCST
+265 MGVSVVGLNCST
-277 GPEHMRGAISYL
+277 GPEHMRGAVSYL

-317 QADEFSS
+317 QAEEFSS
-324 ALADYVSRYGIR
+324 ALADYVSHYGIR

-353 QKIAEITP
+353 QKIADITP
-361 PKNEPGAFAA
+361 PKTESEAFAS

-401 FKRMLLAGDYD
+401 FKRLLLAGDHD
-412 GMMQIARDQVDFGA
+412 GMLQIARDQVDFGA

-438 SDEADMIRKLVKR
+438 SDEADMMRRLVKR
-451 LSLEVPVPLVIDT
+451 LTLEVPVPLVIDT

-485 TNFEAGEAK
+485 TNFEAGDAK
-494 TRRIFSLAKQHSAAV
+494 PRRIFALAKQHSAAV

-514 DEQGMAKTAEQ
+514 DEQGMAKTAER
-525 KLQIACRLV
+525 KLQIARRLV
-534 TLAEEYELIP
+534 ELAAEYDLRP
-544 EDIVIDDLTFTLSTG
+544 EDLVIDDLTFTLATG

-592 VSFGFSPASRKVL
+592 VSFGLSPASRKVL

-652 ALPDF
+652 ALADF
-657 IAYFDSVV
+657 IAYFDSIV
-665 TSDDDQAG
+665 TSEDEQSG
-673 KVDPFENLTTSERLF
+673 KADPFEGLTTSERLF
-688 QKILRRHKAGL
+688 QKVLRRHKADI
-699 EEDIDLILEEH
+699 EADIDAILAEH
-710 ADEPKGKVAVWI
+710 AEQPKGTVAVTI

-733 VGDRFGSGDLILP
+733 VGDRFGAGDLILP
-746 FVLQSAEAMK
+746 FVLQSAEVMK

-763 NYLEKQDGLSKGKMV
+763 NYLEKQEGLSKGKLV

-819 AAIEEKANA
+819 AAIEQKASA

-839 KQMGLIVNELQRR
+839 KQMALIINELQRR
-852 GPDIPVLIGGAAINP
+852 GLDIPVLIGGAAINP
-867 AFGRRILRTESG
+867 AFGRRILKTESG
-879 DYYRGGVYYC
+879 EYYRGGVFYC
-889 KDAFEGL
+889 KDAFDGL
-896 NVMDQLSDSA
+896 SVMDQLSDPA
-906 RRDALYATAKEKAD
+906 RKQALLATMKEKAD
-920 QEFGKKKVE
+920 LEFGKKKVE
-929 RPTVAAEAS
+929 RPATITERTSTV
-938 LTIKPAE
+938 KPAAF
-945 VIPQVTKWGPRVVRN
+945 IPEVTKWGSRVVRN

-968 HLDLKSL
+968 HLDIKSL

-987 EEWEKMQAE
+987 EEWEKMQFE
-996 FDARRVRML
+996 FDARRLRML

-1023 PAASEGNDLIVFD
+1023 PAASEGNDLIIFD

-1042 DLRELTRFTFPRQP
+1042 DLHELTRFTFPRQP
-1056 AGEKLCLA
+1056 AGEQLCLA
-1064 DYFMPLSSG
+1064 DYFMPLDSG
-1073 VMDMVALQ
+1073 VMDMVAFQ

-1086 KQATERFEALDAAAE
+1086 KQATERFEALDAAGE

-1131 NMQPEQGLRYS
+1131 KMSPEQGLRYS

-1163 EEELGMSLTSAYQL
+1163 EQELGMSLTSAYQL

-1189 HPDAQYFNVGASLTD
+1189 HPDAQYFNVGTSLTD

>member
-1 MINSL
+1 MMTGTKL
-6 YSLKSPVRGMGD
+6 
-18 GRILLRR
+18 
-25 DTSRW
+25 
-30 GIFNKVTRM
+30 TR
-39 TENKLPRRDAYI
+39 KDAYLR
-51 KELEKRVLIFDGAM
+51 ELDKRVLIFDGAM
-65 GTMLQLQKLTAAD
+65 GTMLQLQNLTAAD
-78 FGGERYSGCN
+78 FGGERYLGCN
-88 DYLVLSSPQTVSRIH
+88 DYLSLSSPQTISRIH

-135 HEINFAAARL
+135 HAINFAAAQI
-145 ARNAADEFSTPEKPR
+145 ARKAADEYSTPEKPR

-173 STNDPEMSNISYDEL
+173 STNDPEMSNISFDQLVEL
-188 VDIFRQ
+188 FRE

-200 DGGADLLLIET
+200 EGGADLLLIET

-216 EVKATIQGIHLAC
+216 EVKATINGIHLAF

-260 AILEG
+260 SILEG
-265 MGVGVVGLNCST
+265 IGVDVVGLNCST

-289 SEHSQLPISCIP
+289 SENSQLPISCIP

-309 DGEAVYPM
+309 DGEAIYPM
-317 QADEFSS
+317 QAEEFSA
-324 ALADYVSRYGIR
+324 ALADYVSSYGIR

-353 QKIAEITP
+353 QKISAITP
-361 PKNEPGAFAA
+361 PKNEPGAFAS

-401 FKRMLLAGDYD
+401 FKRLLMAEDYD
-412 GMMQIARDQVDFGA
+412 GMLQIARDQVDFGA
-426 HALDVSVAVTER
+426 HALDISVAVTER
-438 SDEADMIRKLVKR
+438 SDEADMMRRLVKR
-451 LSLEVPVPLVIDT
+451 LTLEVPVPLVIDT
-464 TEPDVVEVALQ
+464 TEPDVVEVALE
-475 TAPGRCLINS
+475 TTPGRCLINS
-485 TNFEAGEAK
+485 TNFEAGDAK
-494 TRRIFSLAKQHSAAV
+494 PRRIFALAKKHSAAV

-514 DEQGMAKTAEQ
+514 DEEGMAKTAEA
-525 KLQIACRLV
+525 KLQIARRLV
-534 TLAEEYELIP
+534 ELAAEYDLRP
-544 EDIVIDDLTFTLSTG
+544 EDIVIDDLTFTLATG

-564 DSAIQTLEGIRL
+564 DSAIETLEGIRQ

-592 VSFGFSPASRKVL
+592 VSFGLSPASRKVL

-646 FNRSEA
+646 FNRSDA
-652 ALPDF
+652 ALADF

-665 TSDDDQAG
+665 TSEDEQSAM
-673 KVDPFENLTTSERLF
+673 VDPFEGLTNSERLF
-688 QKILRRHKAGL
+688 QKVLRRHKAGI
-699 EEDIDLILEEH
+699 EEDIDAVLAEH
-710 ADEPKGKVAVWI
+710 PDQPQGAVAVTI

-733 VGDRFGSGDLILP
+733 VGDRFGAGDLILP
-746 FVLQSAEAMK
+746 FVLQSAEVMK
-756 KAVSHLE
+756 KAVNHLE
-763 NYLEKQDGLSKGKMV
+763 NYLDKQEGLSKGKLV

-790 KNLVRTILSNNGYE
+790 KNLVRTILSNNGYD

-819 AAIEEKANA
+819 AAVEQKASA

-839 KQMGLIVNELQRR
+839 KQMALIINELQRR
-852 GPDIPVLIGGAAINP
+852 GLDIPVLIGGAAINP
-867 AFGRRILRTESG
+867 AFGRRILKTESG
-879 DYYRGGVYYC
+879 EYYRGGVFYC

-896 NVMDQLSDSA
+896 NVMDQLSDPA
-906 RRDALYATAKEKAD
+906 RKAALLAMVYEKAD

-929 RPTVAAEAS
+929 RPVTVTERAIS
-938 LTIKPAE
+938 VKPAE
-945 VIPQVTKWGPRVVRN
+945 FIPEVTKWGPRVVRN

-968 HLDLKSL
+968 HLDIKSL

-987 EEWEKMQAE
+987 EAWEKMQLE
-996 FDARRVRML
+996 FDARRLSML

-1056 AGEKLCLA
+1056 AGEQLCLA
-1064 DYFMPLSSG
+1064 DYFMPLDSG
-1073 VMDMVALQ
+1073 VMDMVAFQ

-1086 KQATERFEALDAAAE
+1086 RQATERFEALDAAAE

-1131 NMQPEQGLRYS
+1131 KMAPEQGLRYS

-1163 EEELGMSLTSAYQL
+1163 EQELGMSLTSAYQL

-1189 HPDAQYFNVGASLTD
+1189 HPDAKYFNVGASLTD